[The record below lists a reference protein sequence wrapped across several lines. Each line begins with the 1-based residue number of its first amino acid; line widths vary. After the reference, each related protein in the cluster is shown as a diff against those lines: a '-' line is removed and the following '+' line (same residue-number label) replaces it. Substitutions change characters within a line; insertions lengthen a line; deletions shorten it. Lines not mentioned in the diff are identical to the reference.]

1 MKLGPQKTKL
11 LLKIVSQR
19 QQSIDDQLKNA
30 LTWTTEAL
38 GLEIGIISHIEND
51 TYTVKQFYPEESG
64 LEAEQQFELQNTY
77 CSLAIEQEDVFRITK
92 MSTSEYSEEPCF
104 QAFGLESYI
113 GKPFQIQGTLFG
125 TVNFSSSKSR
135 SDFNEE
141 EITFMKLLSEWV
153 GSTLHQVQINRQL
166 NEEHALY
173 KLITTNSS
181 ELICMHE
188 MDGTYTYVSP
198 SVKNLL
204 GYSPRELIGNSPYN
218 FFHPMDIEHISN
230 NAHEHAKVGN
240 LYPSIQYR
248 ILRKDGTY
256 IWFDT
261 ATQPVKNEDGE
272 VIQLQTT
279 SREITERKRLEIL
292 FEQSQT
298 MAKVGG
304 WEYDLEHGELFWS
317 KEVYHIHEVDP
328 STSIN
333 VEQAMD
339 FYPSGDSRVALE
351 QAMNNTIE
359 NGDTAELEL
368 PFITAKGKNLWVRVI
383 INPDFLG
390 PKVVK
395 LYGSFQDITES
406 KRLEELFRK
415 SQEMANVGGWEYDLE
430 TGDLFWTDEVY
441 RIHEVELGT
450 PVKVE
455 DGVSFYPEG
464 FSRDTITAAIGN
476 AVATGD
482 GWDEELPFI
491 TAKGNNI
498 WVRAKGYA
506 EFLDGKAIRLKG
518 TFQDITQRKE
528 REELIKD
535 QLDQLTEL
543 KVTREKLYS
552 VIAHDLKNSIFGVK
566 GLLDLVI
573 EDLEE
578 ADVEKEELIEK
589 LKLVFTSAD
598 FSHKLLDNMLTWIR
612 LQSGI
617 LHLQP
622 KTFDLAKSLE
632 FTIDILQPSIK
643 SKEIDIQ
650 TSFETDTEIEG
661 DPNLVATVL
670 RNLLNNAIK
679 FSEKRSVIE
688 INCRAQ
694 NENEITIAIKD
705 YGLGMNEETLLNL
718 FNDDK
723 RPNKI
728 GTSEEKGTG
737 LGLILV
743 KELLEKQQGS
753 IQVQS
758 TEGEGAVFTITLPRI
773 LAIEELES

>member
-30 LTWTTEAL
+30 LAWTTEAF

-64 LEAEQQFELQNTY
+64 LKAEQQFELKNTY
-77 CSLAIEQEDVFRITK
+77 CSLAIEQSDVFRITN
-92 MSTSEYSEEPCF
+92 MGTSEYSNEPCY
-104 QAFGLESYI
+104 QSLGLESYI
-113 GKPFQIQGTLFG
+113 GKPFQIHDTLFG

-153 GSTLHQVQINRQL
+153 GSMLHQIQINRQL
-166 NEEHALY
+166 KDEHKLY

-181 ELICMHE
+181 ELICMHKP
-188 MDGTYTYVSP
+188 DGTYTFVSP

-204 GYSPRELIGNSPYN
+204 GYSPRELIGYTPYK
-218 FFHPMDIEHISN
+218 FFHPMDIERISN
-230 NAHEHAKVGN
+230 EAHEPALGGS

-261 ATQPVKNEDGE
+261 ATQPVLNEDGE

-304 WEYDLEHGELFWS
+304 WEYDLEQGELFWS

-328 STSIN
+328 SAAID
-333 VEQAMD
+333 VENAMN
-339 FYPSGDSRVALE
+339 FYPTGESRIALE

-359 NGDTAELEL
+359 NGERAELEL

-383 INPDFLG
+383 INPEFLG

-441 RIHEVELGT
+441 HIHEVELGT

-464 FSRDTITAAIGN
+464 ESRDTITAAIAN
-476 AVATGD
+476 AVSTGE

-491 TAKGNNI
+491 TAKGNHI

-518 TFQDITQRKE
+518 TFQGITQRKE
-528 REELIKD
+528 REKLIKD

-543 KVTREKLYS
+543 KGTREKLYS

-566 GLLDLVI
+566 GLLELII

-578 ADVEKEELIEK
+578 SDIDREELIEK

-622 KTFDLAKSLE
+622 KTFDLAKAIE
-632 FTIDILQPSIK
+632 FTIELLHPSIK

-650 TSFETDTEIEG
+650 TTIDTDTEIEG

-688 INCRAQ
+688 INCTAQ

-728 GTSEEKGTG
+728 GTSDEKGTG

-743 KELLEKQQGS
+743 KELLDKQQGS

-758 TEGEGAVFTITLPRI
+758 TVGEGAEFTVTLPRT
-773 LAIEELES
+773 LTIEELES